1 MKITNVRKNQ
11 NAQNQNARGVC
22 VLLLAIFAL
31 GCAACGH
38 SSFNRTQ
45 QNEHGMSEP
54 KRNASPIV
62 YVALGDSTGAGVGA
76 REGGYVARIFTRL
89 RHEHGGSRLINLC
102 VSGATTADLV
112 RGQLDLAITVR
123 PTLLT
128 LGIGINDVTRGVSV
142 EEFAQN
148 YETIVARLKNET
160 NVPLVVTNIPDIAL
174 APAVPVFA
182 RDELR
187 RRINLFNERIDE
199 TSRRHGALVVDT
211 YNATRDVIGDHTEFF
226 SSDGF
231 HPSDAGYEYWAK
243 TMWPTVKSAVGE

>member
-1 MKITNVRKNQ
+1 M
-11 NAQNQNARGVC
+11 
-22 VLLLAIFAL
+22 LLAIFAL
-31 GCAACGH
+31 GCAACGR
-38 SSFNRTQ
+38 SSFNRIQ

-54 KRNASPIV
+54 KKNASPIV

-89 RHEHGGSRLINLC
+89 EREHGGSRLINLC
-102 VSGATTADLV
+102 VSGAATNDLL
-112 RGQLDLAITVR
+112 RTQLDAAIKAR
-123 PTLLT
+123 PTLLS
-128 LGIGINDVTRGVSV
+128 LGIGINDIRRGLSI

-148 YETIVARLKNET
+148 YETIVARLRNET
-160 NVPLVVTNIPDIAL
+160 SAPLVVTNIPDIAL
-174 APAVPVFA
+174 APAVPVSA

-199 TSRRHGALVVDT
+199 TAKRHGALVFDV
-211 YNATRDVIGDHTEFF
+211 YNATRDMIGDHTEFF

-243 TMWPTVKSAVGE
+243 VMWPTIKSAVGE